1 MRQSGLFGLSDHMKR
16 LSADG
21 DPLEVLA
28 RVVMQETPQVARE
41 ELGGLVLRLQLRDL
55 PSLMQAAAAGVVLG
69 NLVMAGLV
77 VLAVV
82 ETAQIMVLVRLL

>member
-28 RVVMQETPQVARE
+28 QVIDFEAFRPTLVAALPILTE
-41 ELGGLVLRLQLRDL
+41 PRAGGRR
-55 PSLMQAAAAGVVLG
+55 M
-69 NLVMAGLV
+69 
-77 VLAVV
+77 
-82 ETAQIMVLVRLL
+82 TRW